1 MSNLFKSKLF
11 NFINQ
16 RSIQLRSTGDRV
28 LRHLQV
34 GAMWG
39 LQVVVYPV
47 YVAIQATR
55 YANYQLKH
63 GSTKHSPQEGNYP
76 SPPSDQC
83 TNKVLKSTPIKEVN
97 PDDDLQIQGLGCDL
111 ISHNIV
117 LITPD
122 NQSLDIFT
130 PDQQKKL
137 QKRISGELVNYWV
150 ERRAIASENKGFS
163 GKLQTP
169 KDEQNLLAP
178 IRFFWRL
185 ITWVQRGDVATHANL
200 FSESNII
207 VSESESNINPFD
219 FNPPHFPM
227 ESVNFFAEKLIL
239 LDEKFADLETNI
251 VIPEVEQVT
260 GKITRYTQPFIQ
272 RIRGTLV
279 KQDVNQDL
287 AQLDQN
293 PDISQLIKDA
303 LNYFFGKYNIKLPG
317 VEYSDRQLE
326 KSAIT
331 PGSNVSFIY
340 QHDEDPWLL
349 SPDTSSEHKY
359 LLSEEKRLNS
369 GQKTPIKLALPG
381 RKLPKITTTIVN
393 FIQRYF
399 SGASSAITLVK
410 PQSKIK
416 AIVKRQSEV
425 TDIVK
430 SQSEV
435 TDITVINP
443 QSEVK
448 DIVPNSEDN
457 IVNNPP
463 KPVRKKQVKKEV
475 INPKKSHEKVM
486 KKQLNSKNNDDWIET
501 EATPKGYVKHPLIKA
516 LETLDNI
523 MLFIEEL
530 VIKIWRF
537 IKSIFIE

>member
-16 RSIQLRSTGDRV
+16 QSIKLRSTGDRV

-63 GSTKHSPQEGNYP
+63 GTSKHSPQLGTFP
-76 SPPSDQC
+76 SPPSDQP
-83 TNKVLKSTPIKEVN
+83 TNKVLKSAPIKEVN
-97 PDDDLQIQGLGCDL
+97 PDDDLQIQGLACDL

-130 PDQQKKL
+130 SEQQKKL

-150 ERRAIASENKGFS
+150 ERRFIESENQGFS
-163 GKLQTP
+163 GKLQPP
-169 KDEQNLLAP
+169 KDDQHLLAP

-185 ITWVQRGDVATHANL
+185 IAWVQRGDIATHTNL

-207 VSESESNINPFD
+207 VSESESNLNPFD
-219 FNPPHFPM
+219 FNPPHLPI
-227 ESVNFFAEKLIL
+227 ESVNFFAEQLVL
-239 LDEKFADLETNI
+239 LDEKVADIETNI

-272 RIRGTLV
+272 SIRGKIV

-287 AQLDQN
+287 TPSDQN

-317 VEYSDRQLE
+317 VEYADNKLE

-340 QHDEDPWLL
+340 QPDADPWLL
-349 SPDTSSEHKY
+349 ETDTSSEQQY
-359 LLSEEKRLNS
+359 LLSGEKRLNPS
-369 GQKTPIKLALPG
+369 RKTPRKLALPG
-381 RKLPKITTTIVN
+381 KKLPEITTTIVN

-399 SGASSAITLVK
+399 TVASSAITLVK
-410 PQSKIK
+410 PPAEIN

-425 TDIVK
+425 KDMVPINP
-430 SQSEV
+430 QSEV
-435 TDITVINP
+435 TDIVKP

-448 DIVPNSEDN
+448 DIVHTPGDN
-457 IVNNPP
+457 IVNNNP

-475 INPKKSHEKVM
+475 INPKKTPEQGI
-486 KKQLNSKNNDDWIET
+486 KKQLNSGHNNDWIET

-523 MLFIEEL
+523 MLFIEKI

-537 IKSIFIE
+537 IKSIFVE